1 MEIIATSSCPPNVTS
16 PLSVSGSS
24 TIINTFGNNRGPM
37 LYSTFDSS
45 SIYLALN
52 PQANPLYFFT
62 SSFTNSDQGWVYKY
76 DQSNYTLDLGT
87 FANNVTSSLIGTDL
101 NKGPI
106 NLFFLTGSVDGD
118 LIFGGR
124 LGNSDGLG
132 NIAAI
137 KTDGT
142 QAPTFI
148 AEITGSMY
156 SNLTNTGFQ
165 SFAATD
171 NYLYTGT
178 QDTAIPSTDSKHLQ
192 RIRLDSVTY
201 DSGFS
206 TAAGGDFRCD
216 PKTGARVNSGSVVFG
231 GSLSGSYSSLTFVSE
246 SASGGTG
253 YNFRASSG
261 FFENDF
267 GLGRIRDLKVHNE
280 KVYVAGDFNKYN
292 VSGVTGSISG
302 YAKFD
307 LDGALDLTG
316 FATSSQYLREVLSIG
331 VQSDGK
337 IIIGSGIQSNWTT
350 DASYENIPGFNLG
363 YYPGALIRLNTDGT
377 FDDTFNYPN
386 VVGGQYTKYSGSS
399 PTEVLLSTGSISSIE
414 VLPDDRLVVMG
425 QFAGYYDSAS
435 YNEVS
440 GLRGMVVLESNG
452 GLISTEAI

>member
-1 MEIIATSSCPPNVTS
+1 VIQKQVQE
-16 PLSVSGSS
+16 
-24 TIINTFGNNRGPM
+24 
-37 LYSTFDSS
+37 
-45 SIYLALN
+45 
-52 PQANPLYFFT
+52 
-62 SSFTNSDQGWVYKY
+62 
-76 DQSNYTLDLGT
+76 
-87 FANNVTSSLIGTDL
+87 LIL
-101 NKGPI
+101 
-106 NLFFLTGSVDGD
+106 
-118 LIFGGR
+118 
-124 LGNSDGLG
+124 
-132 NIAAI
+132 
-137 KTDGT
+137 
-142 QAPTFI
+142 
-148 AEITGSMY
+148 
-156 SNLTNTGFQ
+156 
-165 SFAATD
+165 
-171 NYLYTGT
+171 
-178 QDTAIPSTDSKHLQ
+178 
-192 RIRLDSVTY
+192 
-201 DSGFS
+201 
-206 TAAGGDFRCD
+206 
-216 PKTGARVNSGSVVFG
+216 FG